1 MMLGTYGSNF
11 FLSWLR
17 ISLILKFK
25 SFRTN
30 NGLDFNMLS
39 FYGSRGF
46 FFFLHQLTCVTT
58 DQQNSTVERK
68 HQHSIIVTKALR
80 FQSNLPLSFGG
91 LVFNYL
97 IN

>member
-1 MMLGTYGSNF
+1 MA
-11 FLSWLR
+11 
-17 ISLILKFK
+17 LILTCFH
-25 SFRTN
+25 SMD
-30 NGLDFNMLS
+30 LEV
-39 FYGSRGF
+39 
-46 FFFLHQLTCVTT
+46 FFLHQLACVTT

-80 FQSNLPLSFGG
+80 IQSNLPLSFGG

>member
-1 MMLGTYGSNF
+1 MA
-11 FLSWLR
+11 
-17 ISLILKFK
+17 LILTCFH
-25 SFRTN
+25 SMDLEVF
-30 NGLDFNMLS
+30 F
-39 FYGSRGF
+39 F

>member
-46 FFFLHQLTCVTT
+46 FFLHQLTCVTT

-80 FQSNLPLSFGG
+80 IQSNLPLSFGG

>member
-1 MMLGTYGSNF
+1 MA
-11 FLSWLR
+11 
-17 ISLILKFK
+17 LILTCFH
-25 SFRTN
+25 SMD
-30 NGLDFNMLS
+30 LEV
-39 FYGSRGF
+39 

-80 FQSNLPLSFGG
+80 IQSNLPLSFGG